1 MAFLARAPICL
12 LPALALACGLACQ
25 GQVKQTGFEVVGSIP
40 VPAGGGLWDYAAID
54 PASRRLFL
62 SDDGVMALDLATRD
76 ATPRLMPGGITH
88 GVLPLG
94 NGTAAVADGSR
105 HEVEIFDERSG
116 RMLRKVET
124 GDPGGKVDLHNP
136 DAVLL
141 EPKTGRLIAVNGDSG
156 SLVLINLQKN
166 VVDGVIR
173 VGGELEF
180 AVSSGKGIVY
190 VNVAS
195 QNEVAAIDVLK
206 RRVIRRFPLEGCEE
220 PTGLA
225 YDAQY
230 HLVVSACSN
239 GVAEFVNAGGG
250 SVAAQIAIG
259 KGCDAVLLDAKRG
272 FAFFPGGDS
281 GTLSVVTIRG
291 PRDIRVVQTVATAVG
306 ARLGAVD
313 PATGTLYLPVVA
325 YDRDAPPIRLAGLPP
340 LPRPVAG
347 SFRFLIVAR
356 SAR

>member
-1 MAFLARAPICL
+1 MAFLVRAAVCL
-12 LPALALACGLACQ
+12 FPVLALACGLACQ

-54 PASRRLFL
+54 PASRWLFL
-62 SDDGVMALDLATRD
+62 SDDGVMALDLATRG

-105 HEVEIFDERSG
+105 HEVEIFEERSG
-116 RMLRKVET
+116 RILHRIAT
-124 GDPGGKVDLHNP
+124 GNPGGKVDTHDP

-141 EPKTGRLIAVNGDSG
+141 EPMTGRLVAVNGDSG
-156 SLVLINLQKN
+156 SLVLINLQKSA
-166 VVDGVIR
+166 VDSVIR

-180 AVSSGKGIVY
+180 VASSGNGVVY

-195 QNEVAAIDVLK
+195 HNEIATIDVLK
-206 RRVIRRFPLEGCEE
+206 RRVIRRSPLEGCEE

-230 HLVVSACSN
+230 HLVVSACNN
-239 GVAEFVNAGGG
+239 GVAEFINAENG
-250 SVAAQIAIG
+250 SQASQIAIG

-281 GTLSVVTIRG
+281 GTMSVVAVLG
-291 PRDIRVVQTVATAVG
+291 PRDVHLVQTVATAFG
-306 ARLGAVD
+306 ARLGALD
-313 PATGTLYLPVVA
+313 PTTGTIYLPIVT
-325 YDRDAPPIRLAGLPP
+325 YDREAPPIRLAGLPP
-340 LPRPVAG
+340 LPRPVPG
-347 SFRFLIVAR
+347 SFRFLVVAR
-356 SAR
+356 IAR